1 MSAIQAI
8 LATSEDG
15 MSQTPTKIVLTR
27 ARGMIADESR
37 WLQGDWSDTS
47 EGYIKRCAY
56 QAVEDAATAL
66 GLDCERPLAHL
77 VGPIGEDGDCPRDT
91 IPEFNDEAEHGD
103 VMALFDLALE
113 TA

>member
-1 MSAIQAI
+1 
-8 LATSEDG
+8 

-27 ARGMIADESR
+27 ARGLIADESR
-37 WLQGDWSDTS
+37 WLQCDWSDSS
-47 EGYIKRCAY
+47 EGHTKRCAY
-56 QAVEDAATAL
+56 QAVEDAATEL

-77 VGPIGEDGDCPRDT
+77 VNLLGDEGECPRDV
-91 IPEFNDEAEHGD
+91 IPEFNDEAGHED

>member
-1 MSAIQAI
+1 
-8 LATSEDG
+8 

-27 ARGMIADESR
+27 AKGLIADESR
-37 WLQGDWSDTS
+37 WLQGDWSDMN

-56 QAVEDAATAL
+56 QAVEDAASAA

-77 VGPIGEDGDCPRDT
+77 VQFIGDDGDCPRDV
-91 IPEFNDEAEHGD
+91 IPEFNDGAGHAD